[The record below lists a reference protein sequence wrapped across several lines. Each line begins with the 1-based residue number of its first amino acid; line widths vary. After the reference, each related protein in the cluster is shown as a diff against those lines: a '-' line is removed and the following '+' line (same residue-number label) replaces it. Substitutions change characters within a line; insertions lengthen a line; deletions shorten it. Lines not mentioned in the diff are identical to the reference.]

1 MYNKIIEKIYRKK
14 DKNTIFAKNCC
25 MIVMEN
31 KLIAFIIN
39 PISGSKNKNNI
50 VNQIKTADWFA
61 KNTVEIYFTKCA
73 GDAFE
78 NAKKYVERNFDIV
91 VAVGG
96 DGTINEIACALIH
109 TKTALAIIP
118 CGSGNGLAR
127 ELHIPLKANKALQL
141 LTEAKIS
148 DIDVCYFNE
157 HPYFCTAGVGFDAAV
172 SKVFAESGKR
182 GFFSYLISGLNA
194 YIKMKPV
201 RCKLTIGDETISA
214 KAFDITFANAKQF
227 GNNAYISPL
236 ADLRDGII
244 DVVLIRSFP
253 WFSCPIMGMRLFMKN
268 IHKSKY
274 VKIYKC
280 KHAVLEVSENDC
292 AHYDGE
298 SVPAKTRIEIKIEPL
313 ALKVVSH
320 KSGEN
325 S

>member
-1 MYNKIIEKIYRKK
+1 
-14 DKNTIFAKNCC
+14 
-25 MIVMEN
+25 MEN

-50 VNQIKTADWFA
+50 VKQIKAAAWFA
-61 KNTVEIYFTKCA
+61 NNTVEIYFTKCA

-109 TKTALAIIP
+109 SNTALAIIP

-127 ELHIPLKANKALQL
+127 ELRIPLRVDKALQL
-141 LTEAKIS
+141 LNEAKIS

-172 SKVFAESGKR
+172 SKVFAESRKR

-201 RCKLTIGDETISA
+201 RSKLTIDGEIIITPKTF

-236 ADLRDGII
+236 ADLRDGVI
-244 DVVLIRSFP
+244 DVVVIRSFP
-253 WFSCPIMGMRLFMKN
+253 WFSCPIMGLRLFMKN

-280 KHAVLEVSENDC
+280 KHAVLEISENDC

-298 SVPAKTRIEIKIEPL
+298 SVAAKNRVEIKIEAL
-313 ALKVVSH
+313 GLKVVSGCKYLVVSH
-320 KSGEN
+320 
-325 S
+325 